1 MRWTYALAMM
11 VMMVMMLPLNSSAN
25 DGWINGAGKAMPET
39 DAMKSS
45 GGFAAS
51 LLVTSDADWQA
62 KWETPPETTPGFTQ
76 ADEVHPG
83 GELFLLT
90 FLSNPQLDENRVP
103 KVHCDLRMLR
113 PDGTTSIDERDVPC
127 FTAALPGPP
136 TLLYMTNLHLKFVAE
151 ASDPKGTWTAQVVVR
166 DLLRNV
172 SLPLQAHFDVR

>member
-11 VMMVMMLPLNSSAN
+11 AMMLPLNSSAN

-39 DAMKSS
+39 DAMNPAVAC
-45 GGFAAS
+45 GIAAGH
-51 LLVTSDADWQA
+51 LRCRLAGQVG
-62 KWETPPETTPGFTQ
+62 TPPETTPGFTQ

-113 PDGTTSIDERDVPC
+113 PDGSTSIDERDVPC
-127 FTAALPGPP
+127 CTAALPGPP

>member
-11 VMMVMMLPLNSSAN
+11 AMMLPLNSSAN

-166 DLLRNV
+166 ICCGM
-172 SLPLQAHFDVR
+172 

>member
-11 VMMVMMLPLNSSAN
+11 AMMLPLNSSAN

-51 LLVTSDADWQA
+51 LLVTSDADWRA

-113 PDGTTSIDERDVPC
+113 GRQYQHRRTRCSLFHRCPARP
-127 FTAALPGPP
+127 ANP
-136 TLLYMTNLHLKFVAE
+136 
-151 ASDPKGTWTAQVVVR
+151 VVHDQPAPEVR
-166 DLLRNV
+166 GRG
-172 SLPLQAHFDVR
+172 Q

>member
-1 MRWTYALAMM
+1 MRWTCALAMM
-11 VMMVMMLPLNSSAN
+11 VMMLPLDSSAS
-25 DGWINGAGKAMPET
+25 DGWINGDGKALAET

-51 LLVTSDADWQA
+51 LLVTSDADWRA
-62 KWETPPETTPGFTQ
+62 KWATPQETTPRFNE

-113 PDGTTSIDERDVPC
+113 PDGSTSIDERDVPC
-127 FTAALPGPP
+127 FTAALTGPP
-136 TLLYMTNLHLKFVAE
+136 NLLYMTNLHLRFVAE
-151 ASDPKGTWTAQVVVR
+151 AGDPKGTWTAQVVVR
-166 DLLRNV
+166 DLLRKV
-172 SLPLQAHFDVR
+172 SLPLQARFDVR

>member
-1 MRWTYALAMM
+1 MRGTYALAMM
-11 VMMVMMLPLNSSAN
+11 ALMLPMTTFAS
-25 DGWINGAGKAMPET
+25 DGWINGDGKAVPQT

-45 GGFAAS
+45 DGFAAS
-51 LLVTSDADWQA
+51 LLVTSDADWRA
-62 KWETPPETTPGFTQ
+62 KWETPPESTPSFTE
-76 ADEVHPG
+76 ASEVHLG

-113 PDGTTSIDERDVPC
+113 PDGSTSVDERDVPC

-136 TLLYMTNLHLKFVAE
+136 TLLYMTSVQLKFVAE

-172 SLPLQAHFDVR
+172 SLPLQARFDVR